1 MAVNENKNITMQQ
14 VFLNFF
20 NQVQKQGLAIT
31 LLVIASFFAIRQNS
45 ELQGKVDACMQM
57 RLNDMK
63 TERVELMQV
72 LNKVESALRE
82 NSRAVRRRDRDD

>member
-14 VFLNFF
+14 VLLNFF

-63 TERVELMQV
+63 TERIELIQV
-72 LNKVESALRE
+72 LNKVETALRE
-82 NSRAVRRRDRDD
+82 NTRTMRRANDD